1 MPLWTATLIGLAAAT
16 ALSFVVPRRFRM
28 QLAVAVLIV
37 PLAYSLPST
46 IRHERAQAHA
56 QQHLTSYERAFAPP
70 IHWRDFTPN
79 VRLLAGLREHVPS
92 DATIQFRP
100 GGALFFESGWL
111 RWEAFVLAPR
121 RITMTQGA
129 VTPWIVLIGES
140 PAKAGVLAT
149 KLWHY
154 GNDWLVLV

>member
-1 MPLWTATLIGLAAAT
+1 VHLWTATLVAFVAAAT
-16 ALSFVVPRRFRM
+16 LSLVVPRRLLM

-56 QQHLTSYERAFAPP
+56 QAQLTSYERAYVPP

-79 VRLLAGLREHVPS
+79 VRLLAGMRDHVPA
-92 DATIQFRP
+92 DATIAFRP
-100 GGALFFESGWL
+100 GGTLYLESGWL

-121 RITMTQGA
+121 RISETQDA
-129 VTPWIVLIGES
+129 PWIVLLGETPS
-140 PAKAGVLAT
+140 AAGLHPAQA
-149 KLWHY
+149 WRY
-154 GNDWLVLV
+154 GTDWLVRA